1 MENDLSSRDND
12 MQLECAISD
21 EDDVIFEEI
30 EGDPATSQV
39 IEKHVLLKP
48 EKGMQFESEDDAISF
63 YKSYAKKTGFGVTKR
78 GCKKNECGKVRYFT
92 LACSR

>member
-30 EGDPATSQV
+30 ECDPAASQL

-48 EKGMQFESEDDAISF
+48 AKGMQF
-63 YKSYAKKTGFGVTKR
+63 
-78 GCKKNECGKVRYFT
+78 
-92 LACSR
+92 